1 MSMIVARYQLFDV
14 LSVYRFSDSSDV
26 EEFTNK
32 VKAYINFTKPTI
44 VLGDFN
50 IDLLKLPE
58 NIFSQN
64 LKECGFKQLVHQ
76 PTHISGG
83 LIDHVY
89 AYLPNGEQ
97 CELFK
102 IHPLYYSDHDA
113 ICCALEF
120 P

>member
-1 MSMIVARYQLFDV
+1 MYGL
-14 LSVYRFSDSSDV
+14 SDSSEIV
-26 EEFTNK
+26 EFTNQ
-32 VKAYINFTKPTI
+32 VTANINLTKPAL

-58 NIFSQN
+58 NKFSQT
-64 LKECGFKQLVHQ
+64 LKECGFKQLVLQ
-76 PTHISGG
+76 ATHISGG

-97 CELFK
+97 CEVFK
-102 IHPLYYSDHDA
+102 IHPLYKSDHDA
-113 ICCALEF
+113 IRCILKF